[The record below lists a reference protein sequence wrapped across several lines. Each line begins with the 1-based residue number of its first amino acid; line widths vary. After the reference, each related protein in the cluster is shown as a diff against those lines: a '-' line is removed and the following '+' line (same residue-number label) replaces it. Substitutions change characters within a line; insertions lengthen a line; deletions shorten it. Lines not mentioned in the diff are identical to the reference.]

1 MEVNKFS
8 NALLAQPARKESEA
22 AETKPQKTEAKA
34 PATQDKAQLSGRY
47 TVQVGDTLGHIAQK
61 FYGKASRWPE
71 IYEAN
76 RDKLRHPDV
85 LFAGTTLRIP
95 MDRPA
100 DKPEPKASTPVVTPA
115 PKTEPKAEPKT
126 KPEVV
131 VEPETE
137 AKPKPKPNWDLGGV
151 APKPEAKPEPKVE
164 TPKVEAPKVEPAVEP
179 QYPTV
184 GEYVKE
190 RFDNT
195 VDNFTTG
202 LRGAA
207 EIAFPPLLLGEMA
220 GIQAKHR
227 KKALEQ
233 IWNLPM
239 DPQGKW
245 KIKAAEISDKAS
257 ADAAKEI
264 GQLPGVRAIRATGEA
279 IADGAMYVGR
289 GVKAAGDAVVN
300 GAVAAGGAIA
310 DGAIYVGSMI
320 ADGAN
325 YVGDAV
331 STGIRETGKAIDRGV
346 TETRKGVGGFFQD
359 FGRWI
364 SGN

>member
-1 MEVNKFS
+1 MSIEVKKFS
-8 NALLAQPARKESEA
+8 NALMAQPVRKEA
-22 AETKPQKTEAKA
+22 AAPAKTEKA
-34 PATQDKAQLSGRY
+34 ESAPAATQDKAQLSGRY
-47 TVQVGDTLGHIAQK
+47 TVQMGDTLGHIAQK

-71 IYEAN
+71 IFEAN
-76 RDKLRHPDV
+76 RDKLRHPDI
-85 LFAGTTLRIP
+85 LFHGTTLRIP
-95 MDRPA
+95 LDRPVVKSVA
-100 DKPEPKASTPVVTPA
+100 PEA
-115 PKTEPKAEPKT
+115 KAEPKT
-126 KPEVV
+126 KPEVS
-131 VEPETE
+131 VEPKTE
-137 AKPKPKPNWDLGGV
+137 AKPKRNWDLGGV
-151 APKPEAKPEPKVE
+151 APKPEVKPEPKA
-164 TPKVEAPKVEPAVEP
+164 EAPKAEPTVKPAVEP

-184 GEYVKE
+184 GEYVKD

-202 LRGAA
+202 LQGAA

-220 GIQAKHR
+220 AIQTKHR

-239 DPQGKW
+239 DPQGNW

-289 GVKAAGDAVVN
+289 GVKAAGDAVVD
-300 GAVAAGGAIA
+300 GAVAAGTAIA
-310 DGAIYVGSMI
+310 DGA
-320 ADGAN
+320 A
-325 YVGDAV
+325 YVGDALA
-331 STGIRETGKAIDRGV
+331 TGVRETGKAIDRGV
-346 TETRKGVGGFFQD
+346 TETRQGVGGFFQR

-364 SGN
+364 AGE